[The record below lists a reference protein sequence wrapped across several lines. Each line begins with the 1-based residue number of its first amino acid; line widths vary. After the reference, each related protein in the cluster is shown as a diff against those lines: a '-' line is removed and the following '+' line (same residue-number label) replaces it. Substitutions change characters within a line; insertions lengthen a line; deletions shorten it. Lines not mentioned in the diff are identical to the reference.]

1 MTQQKPQQIKAAR
14 GSTLRCKGWK
24 QETILRM
31 LENNLENAEDASR
44 LTVYGGIGKAA
55 RNWESYDAIV
65 ESLKMLENDETLAIQ
80 SGMPVAIF
88 KTHRLAP
95 RVVMANSNV
104 IKADWPKFYDLS
116 AQNLTAFASY
126 TAGPWQYI
134 GSQGVIEGTFET
146 LALVADRHF
155 GGELKGRVFFTAGL
169 GGMGRSQPLAMTMHG
184 GVSVTVEVRQK
195 SIDER
200 LANGYA
206 DIQAASL
213 EEAIGM
219 ADSAQKEG
227 RALSIVVL
235 GNMVEALEQALNYGW
250 KPDIVTEMCPCH
262 DPFALIPAGLS
273 LAEAAELLERDRDAY
288 MAKSRESMK
297 RIVKAMNRFKNEGA
311 VVFEYGTFVRKEAV
325 DAGMSR
331 EEAFAYPGCIAE
343 YVRPLFFLG
352 RGPFR
357 WTCVSGEVSDQRRLD
372 DLALKMFKD
381 DPLVTRWISRCRDRL
396 PVEGLPARICFLGFG
411 QRRDFGLAVNALVR
425 SGELKG
431 PVAFSRDNLDTG
443 SIANPAFE
451 TENMLDGSDAI
462 SDWPYLNALLNVS
475 AMADLV
481 AIQSNG
487 TMGISAHTGVTMIA
501 DGSEEAD
508 LRLDACLTTDA
519 GIGVVRHAQAGY
531 PMAKL
536 VAQGLGPLTD
546 QEIQVPL
553 WWSPQATLH
562 RP

>member
-65 ESLKMLENDETLAIQ
+65 ESLKKLENDETLAIQ

-343 YVRPLFFLG
+343 YVRPLFFIG

-372 DLALKMFKD
+372 DLVLEMFKD

>member
-65 ESLKMLENDETLAIQ
+65 ESLKKLGNDETLAIQ

-219 ADSAQKEG
+219 ADSAQKDG

-372 DLALKMFKD
+372 DLALEMFKD

-536 VAQGLGPLTD
+536 VAQGHGPLTD

>member
-297 RIVKAMNRFKNEGA
+297 RIVKAMNRFKNKGA